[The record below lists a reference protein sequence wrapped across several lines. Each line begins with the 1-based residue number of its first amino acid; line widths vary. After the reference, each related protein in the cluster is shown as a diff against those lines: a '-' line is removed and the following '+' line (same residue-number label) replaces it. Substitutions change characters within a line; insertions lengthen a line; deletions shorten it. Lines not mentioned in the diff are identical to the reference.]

1 MEFTKDTPY
10 QPEYEVNVLGV
21 DNLTVDVG
29 DLEMARDFYHG
40 VLKLP
45 VQFEF
50 FDAGLIGFRIGQEQ
64 PGLIVRAANVR
75 TSAPKA
81 SPQLWLEVVDARAAV
96 TALIT
101 AGVNPL
107 GPPRELQ
114 TGWVAEAA
122 DPWGNVIGLT
132 DYVKAPHHA
141 RRQFDPIATQP
152 MPPAP
157 GDAQTEEMGWTVQ
170 VHRPHTPG
178 PRMLPPPRR

>member
-1 MEFTKDTPY
+1 MPRY

-21 DNLTVDVG
+21 DNLTIDVG
-29 DLEMARDFYHG
+29 DLEMARDFYNG

-50 FDAGLIGFRIGQEQ
+50 VDAGLIGFRIGQEQ

-75 TSAPKA
+75 TAPPKA
-81 SPQLWLEVVDARAAV
+81 SPQLWLEVVDARAAA

-107 GPPRELQ
+107 GPPRELP
-114 TGWVAEAA
+114 TGWVVEVA

-132 DYVKAPHHA
+132 DYVKAPQHA
-141 RRQFDPIATQP
+141 RRPLD
-152 MPPAP
+152 PAP
-157 GDAQTEEMGWTVQ
+157 TQQMPAAVAEAPTEELGWTTVQ
-170 VHRPHTPG
+170 VRRRPG
-178 PRMLPPPRR
+178 PRMLPPPSTR